1 LTTTA
6 QGVKVAGQLEAR
18 MTAPRSLV
26 TLVFLLLAACSARG
40 SFTPAPADRAN
51 SVETSIF
58 VGTTR
63 TADNSKFGF
72 GRADQLSFL
81 QYDISIPENREPGEL
96 SWPPRTRAPDPSR
109 DFLTASEIVFP
120 SSQSFR
126 AALAQKVRAENQT
139 TAVVYVHG
147 FNVNMAEGVYRF
159 VQMHH
164 DLQVPAIAVH
174 YSWPS
179 RGSALGYIHDRDSA
193 TFARRGLEELLDEV
207 VGAGIREIIIVSHS
221 LGASLTMETLRQM
234 ALARDSY
241 GLNRVRSVMLIQPDI
256 DVDVFRSQARD
267 IGVLPQPFVIF
278 GSSAD
283 RILNLS
289 ARISGAPERLGNLSD
304 VTRIADLDVIYVDTK
319 NFGAGSGHMN
329 VATSPALISLFG
341 GIDDI
346 EKAFTADEK
355 GRVGLFPGI
364 VLTVRNATEVVLAP
378 VVAIGDELDD

>member
-1 LTTTA
+1 
-6 QGVKVAGQLEAR
+6 
-18 MTAPRSLV
+18 MTVSRSLFA
-26 TLVFLLLAACSARG
+26 LAFLLLAACSPRG
-40 SFTPAPADRAN
+40 SFTPAPPDRAN
-51 SVETSIF
+51 AVDASIF

-63 TADNSKFGF
+63 TPVNSEFGF
-72 GRADQLSFL
+72 GRSDQLSFL
-81 QYDISIPENREPGEL
+81 QYDISIPKNREPGEL

-109 DFLTASEIVFP
+109 DFLTAKEVLFP
-120 SSQSFR
+120 SSDSFR
-126 AALAQKVRAENQT
+126 SALALKVRSERQT

-159 VQMHH
+159 IQMHH
-164 DLQVPAIAVH
+164 DLQVPAVAVH

-207 VGAGIREIIIVSHS
+207 AAAGFREIIIVSHS

-234 ALARDSY
+234 ALSRDNR
-241 GLNRVRSVMLIQPDI
+241 GLERVRSVVLIQPDI

-267 IGVLPQPFVIF
+267 IGTLPQPFVIF

-283 RILNLS
+283 QVLNLS

-304 VTRIADLDVIYVDTK
+304 ISRIADLDVTYVDTK
-319 NFGAGSGHMN
+319 NFSAGSGHMN
-329 VATSPALISLFG
+329 LATSPALISLFG
-341 GIDDI
+341 GIEDI
-346 EKAFTADEK
+346 DKAFTSDEK

-378 VVAIGDELDD
+378 VVAIGDELSE

>member
-1 LTTTA
+1 MFFTEMEMRMAVSPKL
-6 QGVKVAGQLEAR
+6 VAL
-18 MTAPRSLV
+18 L
-26 TLVFLLLAACSARG
+26 FLLLAACSARG
-40 SFTPAPADRAN
+40 SFTPAPADRSN
-51 SVETSIF
+51 SVEESIF

-63 TADNSKFGF
+63 TSENTEFGF
-72 GRADQLSFL
+72 GRADELSFL
-81 QYDISIPENREPGEL
+81 RYDISIPENREPGEL

-109 DFLTASEIVFP
+109 DFLTAEEVRFP
-120 SSQSFR
+120 TPQTFR
-126 AALAQKVRAENQT
+126 AALSREVRTTKHT

-207 VGAGIREIIIVSHS
+207 ATAGITDIVIVSHS

-234 ALARDSY
+234 AFDRGNN
-241 GLNRVRSVMLIQPDI
+241 GLNRVRGVVLIQPDI

-267 IGVLPQPFVIF
+267 IGELPQPFVIF
-278 GSSAD
+278 GSSGD
-283 RILNLS
+283 QILNLS

-304 VTRIADLDVIYVDTK
+304 ISRIADLDVTYVDTK
-319 NFGAGSGHMN
+319 KFSAGSGHMN
-329 VATSPALISLFG
+329 LATSPALISLFA
-341 GIDDI
+341 GIEDI
-346 EKAFTADEK
+346 DKVFKSDEK

-364 VLTVRNATEVVLAP
+364 VLTVRYATEVVLAP
-378 VVAIGDELDD
+378 VVVIGDELAE

>member
-1 LTTTA
+1 MF
-6 QGVKVAGQLEAR
+6 AGQVETR
-18 MTAPRSLV
+18 MRASRSLFA
-26 TLVFLLLAACSARG
+26 TVFLLLAACSARG
-40 SFTPAPADRAN
+40 SFTPAPADRPN
-51 SVETSIF
+51 SVDASIF

-63 TADNSKFGF
+63 TADNGEFGF
-72 GRADQLSFL
+72 GRADELSFL

-109 DFLTASEIVFP
+109 DFLTASEVIFP
-120 SSQSFR
+120 SPQSFR
-126 AALAQKVRAENQT
+126 VALAQKVREQNQPI
-139 TAVVYVHG
+139 AVVYVHG

-159 VQMHH
+159 IQMHH

-234 ALARDSY
+234 ARGRDSR
-241 GLNRVRSVMLIQPDI
+241 GLNRVRSVILIQPDI
-256 DVDVFRSQARD
+256 DIDVFRSQARD
-267 IGVLPQPFVIF
+267 IGALPQPFVIF

-283 RILNLS
+283 QILNLS

-304 VTRIADLDVIYVDTK
+304 ISRIADLDVTYVDTK
-319 NFGAGSGHMN
+319 KFSAGSGHMN
-329 VATSPALISLFG
+329 LATSPALISLFG
-341 GIDDI
+341 GIEDI
-346 EKAFTADEK
+346 DKAFESDEK

-378 VVAIGDELDD
+378 VVAIGDGLTD